1 MQIEVLGTYCLYVAR
16 WIVLAVPGAWV
27 LQGVRKILR
36 QVPDGNNGRKGEKEE
51 NIVLAMLISQ
61 GILGALVFFIDK
73 WIFR

>member
-27 LQGVRKILR
+27 LQGVRRLLR
-36 QVPDGNNGRKGEKEE
+36 KKDEQKE
-51 NIVLAMLISQ
+51 NIILAMLISQ